1 MFQTPD
7 LPYAYD
13 ALEPYIDETTMKIH
27 HDKHHATYTA
37 KLNAAIENT
46 AYATMGIVDLVTK
59 YPALPV
65 DLQGAVR
72 NHGGGHYNHSLF
84 WEMMGP
90 VAGGEPSGG
99 LARSIEAVWG
109 NFGEFV
115 KVFSAAAVNRFGSG
129 WAWLAIGSAGKLEV
143 VSTAN
148 QDNPLTE
155 GKIPILGIDVW
166 EHAYYLK
173 YQNRRPEYIENFFKV
188 VNWKRVGEFYEAAF

>member
-1 MFQTPD
+1 MFTTPD

-13 ALEPYIDETTMKIH
+13 ALEPFIDEATMRIH

-46 AYATMGIVDLVTK
+46 AYATMGITDLVTK
-59 YPALPV
+59 HPVLPA

-90 VAGGEPSGG
+90 KAGGEPDGH
-99 LARSIEAVWG
+99 LAHAIEVVWG
-109 NFGEFV
+109 SFADFAKAFTAV
-115 KVFSAAAVNRFGSG
+115 AVNRFGSG
-129 WAWLAIGSAGKLEV
+129 WGWLVIGAGGKLEV
-143 VSTAN
+143 LSTAN

-188 VNWKRVGEFYEAAF
+188 INWKQVSRLFDAAF